1 MSNLVIRCQV
11 DEEVLKENF
20 LEAGN
25 ELEDYNLQDA
35 VSSEMSWVAQSGI
48 FCQNITLLEPEDEKQ
63 KYFFRVFK
71 EQNGE
76 RQYYHKSTLRASS
89 LEEAEEITHNIASE
103 FYHDENVEQDGK
115 SWLFFGGEIA
125 LTVEKV
131 VEISIEEFNAIY
143 EVENRF

>member
-1 MSNLVIRCQV
+1 MSKVIINCSV
-11 DEEVLKENF
+11 NEEILKKNF

-25 ELEDYNLQDA
+25 DIEDYNLEDA
-35 VSSEMSWVAQSGI
+35 VSNEMSWVQQSGI
-48 FCQNITLLEPEDEKQ
+48 SCKKVTLLEQEDEKQ

-76 RQYYHKSTLRASS
+76 RQYYHKSTLKASS
-89 LEEAEEITHNIASE
+89 LEEAEEISNNIASE
-103 FYHDENVEQDGK
+103 FYYDENVEQDGK

-131 VEISIEEFNAIY
+131 VEISLEEFNAIY